1 VLATMNLLARIE
13 ERFERSTRQYLPLLQ
28 SGSDGAM
35 GVSAA
40 VRALR
45 MLWQSL
51 VLALAAWLAI
61 RQEISP
67 GAIIATSILA
77 ARALAPIDVAVSL
90 WRQFIAARLAAA
102 RLRRSLG
109 EAGLHQSRTLLP
121 APGRRLAIGAAS
133 VAPPASRIARWPACP
148 STRGRRRAGHH
159 RPSGSGK
166 TTLARAITGVGRS
179 THGEITLDARHS
191 TIPGRGS
198 RQGDRLPA
206 QDVELFDGTIADTI
220 ARSRR
225 IATTPSCGRRCSRT
239 CMNDPQF
246 PQGYDTRIGDGGCN
260 SPRAS
265 ASASAWHARSFA
277 ILSSSCSTTLL
288 QSRRGRLCRARGLWA
303 GWARGRIVA

>member
-1 VLATMNLLARIE
+1 MISSLGGPLPMRWTGATHRRSARALNLLARIE

-90 WRQFIAARLAAA
+90 WRQFIAARLAAPA
-102 RLRRSLG
+102 RRSLG

-148 STRGRRRAGHH
+148 STRGRRRAGIIA
-159 RPSGSGK
+159 RPGP
-166 TTLARAITGVGRS
+166 ARPPLHGPHGVGRS

-191 TIPGRGS
+191 TTTRPRISAGRS
-198 RQGDRLPA
+198 VPA

-225 IATTPSCGRRCSRT
+225 IATPPSCGRRCSR
-239 CMNDPQF
+239 
-246 PQGYDTRIGDGGCN
+246 
-260 SPRAS
+260 RA
-265 ASASAWHARSFA
+265 
-277 ILSSSCSTTLL
+277 
-288 QSRRGRLCRARGLWA
+288 
-303 GWARGRIVA
+303 